1 MFFLYT
7 VSHVHGI
14 TKTCLYI
21 FDPLQPHFHI
31 IKLGFTGVYFI
42 FLISAQN
49 IECGYSLEPPRRGG
63 SNDYPQSIF
72 EQKYEKYQFLLSE
85 NLQLWRW
92 TFLYIYLNRRVFVM
106 NSFSFFD
113 CFVDQ
118 LAYSKFVLN
127 VLLTIHLYNEILV
140 AGSGGQSIACKYL
153 LHCHYRWCCLNLC
166 SRDCFVHGS
175 WTFLPPLCCLLG
187 AEVWSFDVYIH
198 L

>member
-1 MFFLYT
+1 MRNISFF
-7 VSHVHGI
+7 
-14 TKTCLYI
+14 
-21 FDPLQPHFHI
+21 
-31 IKLGFTGVYFI
+31 
-42 FLISAQN
+42 
-49 IECGYSLEPPRRGG
+49 
-63 SNDYPQSIF
+63 
-72 EQKYEKYQFLLSE
+72 LSE

-92 TFLYIYLNRRVFVM
+92 TFLYIYLNRRVFVL

-113 CFVDQ
+113 CFVDL

-140 AGSGGQSIACKYL
+140 EGSGGQSIACKYL

-187 AEVWSFDVYIH
+187 AEVWSIYSFKFCEFLGCKWWTVITFH
-198 L
+198 LYGRSVVCRTLLKALLC